1 MTEQSSTV
9 PLAEGLEQQHVLQLL
24 VQEAQQEIG
33 NLRAELYSTRRL
45 AEERRRGISGTL
57 SMCRPPV

>member
-1 MTEQSSTV
+1 
-9 PLAEGLEQQHVLQLL
+9 LQQQQDAMVLQVL

-45 AEERRRGISGTL
+45 AEERRHAHKAGLAVLVQQNNG
-57 SMCRPPV
+57 

>member
-1 MTEQSSTV
+1 MAAPTPTV
-9 PLAEGLEQQHVLQLL
+9 PAAEQQHVLQVL

-45 AEERRRGISGTL
+45 ADERR
-57 SMCRPPV
+57 